1 MTVPLRTPQIVSA
14 SATDHVRDQG
24 IPRSYYRDPDGK
36 LSRDL
41 SPKDLHAALRQPG
54 ANLWVDIDSTN
65 RHQLAVLEKIFNFH
79 PLSIEDAVSPSS
91 RVKVEEF
98 PEYLFIVVRAVRF
111 CEETPDPYD
120 LETFNLNLF
129 IGRNFFVTVHAEQS
143 QSVAAVESL
152 VVRNQDL
159 LARGPARLAH
169 MVLDTAIDAY
179 FPVVD
184 QLDDFIDGLE
194 ERVFSKFNDSVL
206 HEIFS
211 CKRMIISLRK
221 YIAPQREVFNI
232 LTNRPTPF

>member
-1 MTVPLRTPQIVSA
+1 MSVPVRSTQTA
-14 SATDHVRDQG
+14 SEAAVEPVRDLG
-24 IPRSYYRDPDGK
+24 IPRSYYRDADGRVT
-36 LSRDL
+36 RDL
-41 SPKDLHAALRQPG
+41 NPRDLHGAVHKPG
-54 ANLWVDIDSTN
+54 GTLWVDIDSTN

-79 PLSIEDAVSPSS
+79 PLSIEDAVSPAS

-98 PEYLFIVVRAVRF
+98 PDYLFIVVRAVRF
-111 CEETPDPYD
+111 CDATPDPYD

-143 QSVAAVESL
+143 QSVATVESL
-152 VVRNQDL
+152 VVRNTDL

-194 ERVFSKFNDSVL
+194 ESVFSHFNDSVL
-206 HEIFS
+206 HEVFS
-211 CKRMIISLRK
+211 CKQIGR
-221 YIAPQREVFNI
+221 A
-232 LTNRPTPF
+232 